1 VPQPRVPV
9 TRVFLVTTRRKP
21 ESKRTETKNRL
32 WQLKEVLLCRAL
44 EPARMLAAMNAL
56 SDLLGLIARA
66 GIVVGAVAVVLYWL
80 GLIG

>member
-1 VPQPRVPV
+1 
-9 TRVFLVTTRRKP
+9 
-21 ESKRTETKNRL
+21 
-32 WQLKEVLLCRAL
+32 
-44 EPARMLAAMNAL
+44 MLAAMNAL